1 MVTPS
6 HIKDKRWLT
15 MIYSQSTILVVD
27 DDKEIVQLVR
37 SYLEHDQFRVLTAH
51 DGEQALHIIRR
62 ERPDLVVLDLM
73 LPDRDGFDI
82 TRAVRAD
89 EHLKRTPIIM
99 LTARV
104 EDVDK
109 LIGLE
114 MGADDYITKPFNP
127 REVVA
132 RVKTVLR
139 RVSYANDDTVDVQQK
154 LVCGGLSLDE
164 ATREV
169 VRDDESISLTPTEFK
184 ILRVLMSNS
193 NMVLPR
199 ADLMEKVF
207 GYIYDGLDR
216 TLDTHIRNIRKKI
229 DPPNQESSYIVT
241 VYGIGY
247 RITEP
252 DA

>member
-6 HIKDKRWLT
+6 HNRDKRWLT
-15 MIYSQSTILVVD
+15 MAYSQSTILVVD

-37 SYLEHDQFRVLTAH
+37 SYLEHDQFRVLTAY

-62 ERPDLVVLDLM
+62 ERPDLIVLDLM

-82 TRAVRAD
+82 TRTVRSDAN
-89 EHLKRTPIIM
+89 LKRTPIIM

-139 RVSYANDDTVDVQQK
+139 RVSYANDDTIDVQQK
-154 LVCGGLSLDE
+154 LVCGSLSLDE
-164 ATREV
+164 TSREV
-169 VRDDESISLTPTEFK
+169 VRDNESISLTPTEFK
-184 ILRVLMSNS
+184 ILKVLMSNS

-207 GYIYDGLDR
+207 GYIYDGFDR

-229 DPPNQESSYIVT
+229 DPPDQDASYIVT
-241 VYGIGY
+241 VYGVGY